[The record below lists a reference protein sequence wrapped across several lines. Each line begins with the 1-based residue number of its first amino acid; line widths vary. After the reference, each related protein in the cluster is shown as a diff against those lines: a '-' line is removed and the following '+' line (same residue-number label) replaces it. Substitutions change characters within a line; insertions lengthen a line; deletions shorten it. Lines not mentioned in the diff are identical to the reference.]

1 MQVFGKTKG
10 VVDALNKLKKEGKSI
25 GFVPTMGALHA
36 GHITLIERA
45 VSENDIVVASI
56 FVNPTQFNDQNDL
69 RNYPRNLEKDLRNL
83 EAAACDIVF
92 FPEVIDMYPEPDNRV
107 FNFGRLEEVME
118 GAHRPGHFNGVA
130 QVVSKFFDIIKPH
143 RAYFG
148 EKDFQQLTIIR
159 EMDRQLSFQIEIVP
173 CPIVRE
179 PDGLAMSS
187 RNQLLS
193 PEQRASAPLIA
204 KTLFYAQKH
213 IKDWSVEQMKEEVI
227 GTINQDE
234 NLEVEYFEIA
244 DENTLLPI
252 ENWHDSDRPRAF
264 IAVKDGGVRLID
276 NVIFY

>member
-107 FNFGRLEEVME
+107 FNFGRLEKVME

>member
-1 MQVFGKTKG
+1 MQVFGKISS
-10 VVDALNKLKKEGKSI
+10 VVDAINKLKKEGKSI

-36 GHITLIERA
+36 GHITLVERA
-45 VSENDIVVASI
+45 VNENDIVVTSI

-69 RNYPRNLEKDLRNL
+69 RNYPRNLEEDLRKL
-83 EAAACDIVF
+83 ESAGCDIVF
-92 FPEVIDMYPEPDNRV
+92 FPEVKEMYPEPDTRV
-107 FNFGRLEEVME
+107 FNFGKLEEVME

-130 QVVSKFFDIIKPH
+130 QVVSKFFEIIKPH

-148 EKDFQQLTIIR
+148 EKDFQQLAIIR
-159 EMDRQLSFQIEIVP
+159 EMVRQLSFQVEIVP
-173 CPIVRE
+173 CAIVRE

-204 KTLFYAQKH
+204 RTLFDARKH
-213 IKDWSVEQMKEEVI
+213 IKDSGVEQIKEKVI

-244 DENTLLPI
+244 DENTLQPVD
-252 ENWHDSDRPRAF
+252 NWQDSDRPRAF
-264 IAVKDGGVRLID
+264 IAVKDGAVRLID
-276 NVIFY
+276 NVNFY